1 MGYNIFA
8 PKQEAQQTGSTPGF
22 DEWYKTVPADRND
35 TSNYN
40 LRRAYELAPKEELE
54 RWRTATPEQLQKDDS
69 YHLKSMYFDPKTG
82 VGEFMK
88 SKNHP
93 TLQGE
98 LDFYYGNSP
107 QSKEFRDKYD
117 LDKSGDYYR
126 YVPRMQATTPQP
138 QQPAVEQA
146 QRKAQPTSA
155 PVATD
160 GGKTMGIRSGEWDNE
175 PMKRGGY
182 IGQPITSA
190 DELAKAMG
198 YTSPQ
203 EEEKMRKASVANQ
216 RIMAVADAL
225 RHIGNIANTVGYAPS
240 QQFNS
245 PVEMERQRY
254 QQAKAL
260 RDRANQTYIS
270 YQQAKEQQEAKQRQ
284 WEAEYGIKAA
294 NAADLA
300 AYRKRQGDIAAGNA
314 ASQAAYREGNLAR
327 QKQRDA
333 DQKAHN
339 EAALK
344 QRAAYQNR
352 MAGIAGMNAQTN
364 KRRADA
370 YINKLKSSGGG
381 GASGIAPLDTPRGQI
396 TPNGRSYGNQLLQMF
411 DYAKSRGLV
420 QESDVSKR
428 LRELGF
434 GKDQS
439 DNVKRQMVMD
449 LLRTNSDLGDYA
461 SERLGWT
468 YGNYNAADDLDLDLD
483 GDEDEMD
490 LGLE

>member
-1 MGYNIFA
+1 MSGYPNSETIGQENQQILAQNAAKAAAFAQAANQPAPVTQPNPEVAEFAQAKANNQANNSPRVAGQAGTVYNIFSRPA
-8 PKQEAQQTGSTPGF
+8 AEQKQVQQTVQTPAV
-22 DEWYKTVPADRND
+22 T
-35 TSNYN
+35 
-40 LRRAYELAPKEELE
+40 
-54 RWRTATPEQLQKDDS
+54 TP
-69 YHLKSMYFDPKTG
+69 
-82 VGEFMK
+82 V
-88 SKNHP
+88 
-93 TLQGE
+93 
-98 LDFYYGNSP
+98 NS
-107 QSKEFRDKYD
+107 
-117 LDKSGDYYR
+117 GT
-126 YVPRMQATTPQP
+126 TTPQN
-138 QQPAVEQA
+138 QP
-146 QRKAQPTSA
+146 
-155 PVATD
+155 
-160 GGKTMGIRSGEWDNE
+160 IRSMD
-175 PMKRGGY
+175 
-182 IGQPITSA
+182 
-190 DELAKAMG
+190 DLANAMG
-198 YTSPQ
+198 YTSPEQ
-203 EEEKMRKASVANQ
+203 EEKLRKASVANQ
-216 RIMAVADAL
+216 RIVAVADAL
-225 RHIGNIANTVGYAPS
+225 RQIGNIYNTTRYAPS

-254 QQAKAL
+254 LQGKAL

-270 YQQAKEQQEAKQRQ
+270 YQQAKAAQDAKQRQ

-364 KRRADA
+364 RRRAEA

-381 GASGIAPLDTPRGQI
+381 GVSGVAPLDTPKGQI
-396 TPNGRSYGNQLLQMF
+396 TPNSRSYSNQLLQGF
-411 DYAKSRGLV
+411 NYAKDRGLV
-420 QESDVSKR
+420 TESDVAKR

-449 LLRTNSDLGDYA
+449 LLRTNQEMGDYFN
-461 SERLGWT
+461 ERLGWS
-468 YGNYNAADDLDLDLD
+468 YGASNPADNMDLGLED
-483 GDEDEMD
+483 DEEEMD

>member
-1 MGYNIFA
+1 
-8 PKQEAQQTGSTPGF
+8 
-22 DEWYKTVPADRND
+22 
-35 TSNYN
+35 
-40 LRRAYELAPKEELE
+40 
-54 RWRTATPEQLQKDDS
+54 
-69 YHLKSMYFDPKTG
+69 
-82 VGEFMK
+82 
-88 SKNHP
+88 
-93 TLQGE
+93 
-98 LDFYYGNSP
+98 
-107 QSKEFRDKYD
+107 
-117 LDKSGDYYR
+117 
-126 YVPRMQATTPQP
+126 
-138 QQPAVEQA
+138 
-146 QRKAQPTSA
+146 
-155 PVATD
+155 
-160 GGKTMGIRSGEWDNE
+160 
-175 PMKRGGY
+175 
-182 IGQPITSA
+182 
-190 DELAKAMG
+190 MG
-198 YTSPQ
+198 YTSPE

-225 RHIGNIANTVGYAPS
+225 RQIGNIYNTVHYAPS

-420 QESDVSKR
+420 KESDVSKR

>member
-1 MGYNIFA
+1 MGKYVNGTFVPDENDLLLQQQQKMAGLQSAPQPQQAVSQPAPVTQPNPEVAEFAKAKTNNQSNNSPRVAGQAGTVYNIF
-8 PKQEAQQTGSTPGF
+8 K
-22 DEWYKTVPADRND
+22 
-35 TSNYN
+35 
-40 LRRAYELAPKEELE
+40 
-54 RWRTATPEQLQKDDS
+54 
-69 YHLKSMYFDPKTG
+69 
-82 VGEFMK
+82 
-88 SKNHP
+88 
-93 TLQGE
+93 
-98 LDFYYGNSP
+98 
-107 QSKEFRDKYD
+107 
-117 LDKSGDYYR
+117 
-126 YVPRMQATTPQP
+126 
-138 QQPAVEQA
+138 QPAVEQA
-146 QRKAQPTSA
+146 QRKAQPVFT
-155 PVATD
+155 PVQPSQT
-160 GGKTMGIRSGEWDNE
+160 KQETQTTPVIRS
-175 PMKRGGY
+175 
-182 IGQPITSA
+182 T

-198 YTSPQ
+198 YTSPE

-225 RHIGNIANTVGYAPS
+225 RQIGNIYNTVHYAPS

-420 QESDVSKR
+420 KESDVSKR